1 MAGMVRAIGATLM
14 GAQNCLAKIKISD
27 LQFLEPIFA
36 PHTTVNCNAASTQLP
51 YLMQAVPD

>member
-1 MAGMVRAIGATLM
+1 MVRAIGATLM